1 MRRSEA
7 RTPSLLDRVSR
18 QLGSIG
24 PLTETV
30 KKDYAVAADAFGA
43 VLEKLRGLIDGDLR
57 RLGEAL
63 EAAGAPW
70 TPGRPVPVWK
80 K

>member
-1 MRRSEA
+1 MTSTATSPLMRRSEA
-7 RTPSLLDRVSR
+7 RTPSLLDRVR
-18 QLGSIG
+18 GSSAPTG

-57 RLGEAL
+57 RLA
-63 EAAGAPW
+63 
-70 TPGRPVPVWK
+70 RP
-80 K
+80 